1 MLMFV
6 TARTL
11 ATSIIVLHQILA
23 YCCSCNYIDIDD
35 LNSSR
40 AGQEMFHR
48 GYRACPNEWQK
59 EIPDN
64 AMAYAGF
71 LVCGVFAEGA
81 GRLEMLKAQ
90 KSDGRR
96 RGFCGGIASTL
107 PTS

>member
-1 MLMFV
+1 M
-6 TARTL
+6 AER
-11 ATSIIVLHQILA
+11 
-23 YCCSCNYIDIDD
+23 
-35 LNSSR
+35 
-40 AGQEMFHR
+40 
-48 GYRACPNEWQK
+48 